1 VRSTDEAR
9 ARGRDDRP
17 ADGVGRQ
24 PPPLERRIG
33 IMQGRLVP
41 SATGELESSPVARWP
56 EEFRSA
62 AALRLNHIE
71 LVADRLRDSRNPLWS
86 PDGRSEIVAMAE
98 STGVEVASLCLNET
112 LAAPIDEQRAG
123 FVELL
128 EPVLTDLP
136 IRVVVVPLLEASDLT
151 SVDQTAAARSI
162 ARLADCFQDDVRLVL
177 ELGVSA
183 VETLRFLSA
192 IGSPRVGVCYDI
204 GNATA
209 SGFDATNELQSLG
222 SAVWHLHAKDK
233 SASKENVR
241 FGTGEV
247 PFARVFEALSIQG
260 FDGLVTMEACR
271 GDDPFSTAYEH
282 REFLLSVQPEE
293 NVA

>member
-1 VRSTDEAR
+1 VCSSEDVR
-9 ARGRDDRP
+9 ARGTDDRP
-17 ADGVGRQ
+17 ADGLRRQ
-24 PPPLERRIG
+24 PPPLEQRIG

-41 SATGELESSPVARWP
+41 SATGELESSPGARWR

-62 AALRLNHIE
+62 GALRLNHIE
-71 LVADRLRDSRNPLWS
+71 LVADRLRDARNPLWS
-86 PDGRSEIVAMAE
+86 PDGRSEIVDMAD
-98 STGVEVASLCLNET
+98 STGVEIASLCLNET
-112 LAAPIDEQRAG
+112 LASPIDEQRG
-123 FVELL
+123 EFVELL

-151 SVDQTAAARSI
+151 AVDQTSAARSV
-162 ARLADCFQDDVRLVL
+162 ARLAECLQDDVQLVL

-183 VETLRFLSA
+183 VETLRFLDA

-209 SGFDATNELQSLG
+209 AGFDATKELQSLG

-247 PFARVFEALSIQG
+247 PFARVFEELSIQG
-260 FDGLVTMEACR
+260 FGGLVTMEACR

-282 REFLLSVQPEE
+282 REFLLSVQPQET
-293 NVA
+293 VA

>member
-1 VRSTDEAR
+1 MRSTDDAR
-9 ARGRDDRP
+9 ARGTDGRP
-17 ADGVGRQ
+17 ADGVRQ
-24 PPPLERRIG
+24 APPLEQRIG

-41 SATGELESSPVARWP
+41 SATGELDSSPGARWQ

-71 LVADRLRDSRNPLWS
+71 LVADRLRDARNPLWS
-86 PDGRSEIVAMAE
+86 SDGRSEIVAMSE
-98 STGVEVASLCLNET
+98 STGVEVPSLCLNET
-112 LAAPIDEQRAG
+112 LASPIDEDFE
-123 FVELL
+123 FVNLL

-136 IRVVVVPLLEASDLT
+136 IRLVVVPLLEASDLT
-151 SVDQTAAARSI
+151 SIDQTSAARSI
-162 ARLADCFQDDVRLVL
+162 AQLADCFQDQARLVL

-183 VETLRFLSA
+183 VQTLQFLDA
-192 IGSPRVGVCYDI
+192 VGSPRVGVCYDI

-209 SGFDATNELQSLG
+209 AGFDATSELESLG

-247 PFARVFEALSIQG
+247 PFARVFEALSIQE

-282 REFLLSVQPEE
+282 RKFLLSVQPQE